1 MFKQSPPAPDSPVAT
16 PRFQDGTE
24 AAWQD
29 LEATMQQDPNKASP
43 EKQAE
48 QPNKEEWSIFL
59 W

>member
-48 QPNKEEWSIFL
+48 QPNKEE
-59 W
+59 